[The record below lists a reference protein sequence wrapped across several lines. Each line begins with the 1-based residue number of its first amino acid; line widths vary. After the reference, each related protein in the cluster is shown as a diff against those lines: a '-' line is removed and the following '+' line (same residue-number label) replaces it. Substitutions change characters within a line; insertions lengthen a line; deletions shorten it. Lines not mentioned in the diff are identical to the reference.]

1 VAVVSVLVFALLGR
15 PDLEWRILSRIALIP
30 VVAAVSYEIIRFAGA
45 HRQAWFGKAI
55 AAPGLAL
62 QLITTRQPDE
72 DQIQVAI
79 AAMEAALAADR
90 ATSPDLAENQA

>member
-90 ATSPDLAENQA
+90 DTSLDPAETRS